1 MKIAMASDHAGYQ
14 LKEELSAYLGEKNI
28 EVIDCGTASADIKVD
43 YPDWGFKAAEQVAS
57 NKADLGI
64 LCCGTGIG
72 MSIAA
77 NKVKGIRA
85 ALCHDHFTAVMSR
98 RHNDA
103 NILVLGSRVTGIDLA
118 KEIVDGW
125 LEEKFEGDRHSI
137 RLGKISD
144 YENLHGV
151 QEPWEKGTAGG
162 RTVIMDHPLI
172 RHKVGI
178 LRDKNT
184 SSKDFRDL
192 VQEIAGLMV
201 YEITRNLQVE
211 EIEIETPIAKTKA
224 FTLSGKKLAIIPILR
239 AGLGMVE
246 GMLKTIPNAK
256 VGHVGLYRDP
266 QTLQPVEYYCKLP
279 NDIAD
284 RDIIVVDPMLATG
297 GSAADAVS
305 LIKQRGGKRIS
316 MVCLIGAPEGI
327 KVFHDAHPDIDLY
340 IAALDSH
347 LNDHGYIVPGL
358 GDAGD
363 RLFGTK

>member
-1 MKIAMASDHAGYQ
+1 MIIALACDHAGCG
-14 LKEELSAYLGEKNI
+14 LKDELKSYLAEKNI
-28 EVIDCGTASADIKVD
+28 DVIDCGTTSSDMTVD
-43 YPDWGFKAAEQVAS
+43 YPDWGFKAAEAVAS
-57 NKADLGI
+57 RKADLGI

-72 MSIAA
+72 MSIVA

-98 RHNDA
+98 RHNNA
-103 NILVLGSRVTGIDLA
+103 NILVLGSRVTGSGLA
-118 KEIVDGW
+118 KEIVDSW
-125 LEEKFEGDRHSI
+125 LSEEFEGNRHGI

-144 YENLHGV
+144 YENLHGKK
-151 QEPWEKGTAGG
+151 EPWEDEKNTG
-162 RTVIMDHPLI
+162 RTVIMNHPLI

-178 LRDKNT
+178 MRNKNT
-184 SSKDFRDL
+184 PSKDFRDL

-201 YEITRNLQVE
+201 YEITRNLSLE

-224 FTLSGKKLAIIPILR
+224 FTLAGKKLAIIPILR
-239 AGLGMVE
+239 AGLGMAD
-246 GMLKTIPNAK
+246 GILKIVPNAK

-266 QTLQPVEYYCKLP
+266 KTLKPVEYYCKLP
-279 NDIAD
+279 NDLAS

-305 LIKQRGGKRIS
+305 LIKQKGGKKIS
-316 MVCLIGAPEGI
+316 MVCLIAAPEGI
-327 KVFHDAHPDIDLY
+327 KVFHKTHPEIDIY